1 MALPVRQLAPTT
13 LRLPPTAPRAH
24 FRAPPGR
31 ETATMSTSTVRVGAV
46 WARSAAARPQ
56 RARLAAKTG
65 VSTSQL
71 GKHIPSARGSSR
83 RHVIATVA
91 WLDGAKAAAAQ
102 GGSSPNNRSINGAN
116 PQRLP
121 TRKGDRGEP
130 GDAPGGGGDPDED
143 EFPDFVW
150 DPKDALFAYG
160 SLAAVLGMGT
170 TSWLQDQR
178 YGYVP
183 YFLGLAVCAI
193 YIASH
198 RGLTREDRETFG
210 LNQSA
215 FAPVALS
222 ISLLAIYC
230 ILKYT
235 PFDLASL
242 VSGYFWLLSVV
253 AVTSNVAVPIAAA
266 AGDDWAERELIEVP
280 LPEGV
285 AEDKVTGAPVTSTPL
300 TNAYALAGAVGL
312 VAATADVALGHGNHT
327 VNNFLA
333 TMIVAD
339 FLSLIGLGSFA
350 AAGALLLGLL
360 CYDAFWVFGS
370 GYVFGDGTA
379 DSNVMMAVATSDS
392 FQGPFRLLF
401 PRFEDVLNPP
411 PPSVIPFSLLGLGD
425 VAVPGLL
432 ACLAL
437 RYDASRATDM
447 RGRATAAAAA
457 FMSAFDAAWEE
468 ADAEETKK
476 TGDAKSRANSLDES
490 VADRAARAAEEAF
503 DGAAD
508 ALGDTASGEGG
519 SGEGVRNMVVPRS
532 MGGRAFFSAT
542 LLGYAAGLTTA
553 CYVNVV
559 TGQGQ
564 PALVYLVPTTLGA
577 VAYTAVRRGEVGR
590 LMSYKEPERE
600 T

>member
-1 MALPVRQLAPTT
+1 MI
-13 LRLPPTAPRAH
+13 
-24 FRAPPGR
+24 APP
-31 ETATMSTSTVRVGAV
+31 
-46 WARSAAARPQ
+46 
-56 RARLAAKTG
+56 RARLAARTR
-65 VSTSQL
+65 
-71 GKHIPSARGSSR
+71 ARLSPLRAPIRRCALSSR
-83 RHVIATVA
+83 RTQRGVVAPAA

-102 GGSSPNNRSINGAN
+102 GGSSPNNRSIDGAN

-121 TRKGDRGEP
+121 TRKSDRDPQGDEE
-130 GDAPGGGGDPDED
+130 GDANDDED
-143 EFPDFVW
+143 GEDLPEFVW
-150 DPKDALFAYG
+150 DPDDALFAYG
-160 SLAAVLGMGT
+160 SLAAVLAVGT
-170 TSWLQDQR
+170 TPWLQDQR

-183 YFLGLAVCAI
+183 YFLGLALCSV

-198 RGLTREDRETFG
+198 RGLTRQDRETFG
-210 LNQSA
+210 LRQTA
-215 FAPVALS
+215 LAPVALS
-222 ISLLAIYC
+222 MSLFAIYC
-230 ILKYT
+230 ILRYT

-242 VSGYFWLLSVV
+242 VSCYFWLLGVV
-253 AVTSNVAVPIAAA
+253 AVTSNVAVPVSAAFG
-266 AGDDWAERELIEVP
+266 AGWSETRLIDVP
-280 LPEGV
+280 LPEGL
-285 AEDKVTGAPVTSTPL
+285 AEDKVTGEPVRSTPL
-300 TNAYALAGAVGL
+300 TNAYAVSAAVG
-312 VAATADVALGHGNHT
+312 VVFATWDVACGHGNHT

-333 TMIVAD
+333 TMIAAD
-339 FLSLIGLGSFA
+339 FLSLVGLGSFA
-350 AAGALLLGLL
+350 AAGSLLVGLL

-379 DSNVMMAVATSDS
+379 DSNVMMAVATSDA
-392 FQGPFRLLF
+392 FRGPFRLLF

-411 PPSVIPFSLLGLGD
+411 PPGALPFSLLGLGD

-457 FMSAFDAAWEE
+457 FMSAFDDAWAE
-468 ADAEETKK
+468 ADAAESNR
-476 TGDAKSRANSLDES
+476 TGDLSSRAPSLDDS

-508 ALGDTASGEGG
+508 ALGDTTSGPDPEGYG
-519 SGEGVRNMVVPRS
+519 TRAGGRGVRNMVVPRS

-542 LLGYAAGLTTA
+542 LVGYAFGLSFA

-564 PALVYLVPTTLGA
+564 PALVYLVPATLGA
-577 VAYTAVRRGEVGR
+577 VAYTATRRGEFGR

-600 T
+600 A

>member
-1 MALPVRQLAPTT
+1 MI
-13 LRLPPTAPRAH
+13 
-24 FRAPPGR
+24 APP
-31 ETATMSTSTVRVGAV
+31 
-46 WARSAAARPQ
+46 
-56 RARLAAKTG
+56 RARLAARTRAR
-65 VSTSQL
+65 
-71 GKHIPSARGSSR
+71 PSPLRAPIRRCALSSR
-83 RHVIATVA
+83 RTQRGVVAPAA

-102 GGSSPNNRSINGAN
+102 GGSSPNNRSIDVAN

-121 TRKGDRGEP
+121 TRKSDRDPQGDEE
-130 GDAPGGGGDPDED
+130 GDANDDED
-143 EFPDFVW
+143 GEDLPEFVW
-150 DPKDALFAYG
+150 DPDDALFAYG
-160 SLAAVLGMGT
+160 SLAAVLAVGT
-170 TSWLQDQR
+170 TPWLQDQR

-183 YFLGLAVCAI
+183 YFLGLALCSM

-198 RGLTREDRETFG
+198 RGLTRIDRETFG
-210 LNQSA
+210 LRQTA
-215 FAPVALS
+215 LAPVALS
-222 ISLLAIYC
+222 MSLFAIYC
-230 ILKYT
+230 VLRYT

-242 VSGYFWLLSVV
+242 VTCYFWLLGVV
-253 AVTSNVAVPIAAA
+253 AVTSNVAVPVSAAFG
-266 AGDDWAERELIEVP
+266 AGWSETRLIDVP
-280 LPEGV
+280 LPEGL
-285 AEDKVTGAPVTSTPL
+285 AEDKVTGEPVRSTPL
-300 TNAYALAGAVGL
+300 TNAYAVSAVVG
-312 VAATADVALGHGNHT
+312 VVFATWDVACGHGNHT

-333 TMIVAD
+333 TMIAAD
-339 FLSLIGLGSFA
+339 FLSLVGLGSFA
-350 AAGALLLGLL
+350 AAGSLLVGLL

-379 DSNVMMAVATSDS
+379 DSNVMMAVATSDA
-392 FQGPFRLLF
+392 FRGPFRLLF

-411 PPSVIPFSLLGLGD
+411 PPGALPFSLLGLGD

-457 FMSAFDAAWEE
+457 FMSAFDDAWAE
-468 ADAEETKK
+468 ADAAESNR
-476 TGDAKSRANSLDES
+476 TGDVSSRARSLDDS

-508 ALGDTASGEGG
+508 ALGDTTSGPDPEGYG
-519 SGEGVRNMVVPRS
+519 TRAGGRGVRNMVVPRS

-542 LLGYAAGLTTA
+542 LVGYAFGLSFA

-564 PALVYLVPTTLGA
+564 PALVYLVPATLGA
-577 VAYTAVRRGEVGR
+577 VAYTATRRGEFGR

-600 T
+600 A

>member
-1 MALPVRQLAPTT
+1 MIAP
-13 LRLPPTAPRAH
+13 H
-24 FRAPPGR
+24 
-31 ETATMSTSTVRVGAV
+31 
-46 WARSAAARPQ
+46 
-56 RARLAAKTG
+56 RARLAARTR
-65 VSTSQL
+65 
-71 GKHIPSARGSSR
+71 ARLSPLRAPIRRCALSSR
-83 RHVIATVA
+83 RTQRGVVAPAA

-102 GGSSPNNRSINGAN
+102 GGSSPNNRSIDGAN

-121 TRKGDRGEP
+121 TRKSDRDPQGDEE
-130 GDAPGGGGDPDED
+130 GDANDDED
-143 EFPDFVW
+143 GEDLPEFVW
-150 DPKDALFAYG
+150 DPDDALFAYG
-160 SLAAVLGMGT
+160 SLAAVLAVGT
-170 TSWLQDQR
+170 TPWLQDQR

-183 YFLGLAVCAI
+183 YFLGLALCSM

-198 RGLTREDRETFG
+198 RGLTRQDRETFG
-210 LNQSA
+210 LRQTA
-215 FAPVALS
+215 LAPVALS
-222 ISLLAIYC
+222 MSLFAIYC
-230 ILKYT
+230 ILRYT

-242 VSGYFWLLSVV
+242 VTCYFWLLGVV
-253 AVTSNVAVPIAAA
+253 AVTSNVAVPVSAAFG
-266 AGDDWAERELIEVP
+266 AGWSETRLIDVP
-280 LPEGV
+280 LPEGL
-285 AEDKVTGAPVTSTPL
+285 AEDKVTGEPVRSTPL
-300 TNAYALAGAVGL
+300 TNAYAVSAVVG
-312 VAATADVALGHGNHT
+312 VVFATWDVACGHGNHT

-333 TMIVAD
+333 TMIAAD
-339 FLSLIGLGSFA
+339 FLSLVGLGSFA
-350 AAGALLLGLL
+350 AAGSLLVGLL

-379 DSNVMMAVATSDS
+379 DSNVMMAVATSDA
-392 FQGPFRLLF
+392 FRGPFRLLF

-411 PPSVIPFSLLGLGD
+411 PPGALPFSLLGLGD

-457 FMSAFDAAWEE
+457 FMSAFDDAWAE
-468 ADAEETKK
+468 ADAAESNR
-476 TGDAKSRANSLDES
+476 TGDLSSRAPSLDDS

-508 ALGDTASGEGG
+508 ALGDTTSGPDPEGYG
-519 SGEGVRNMVVPRS
+519 TRAGGRGVRNMVVPRS

-542 LLGYAAGLTTA
+542 LVGYAFGLSFA

-564 PALVYLVPTTLGA
+564 PALVYLVPATLGA
-577 VAYTAVRRGEVGR
+577 VAYTATRRGEFGR

-600 T
+600 A

>member
-1 MALPVRQLAPTT
+1 M
-13 LRLPPTAPRAH
+13 
-24 FRAPPGR
+24 
-31 ETATMSTSTVRVGAV
+31 
-46 WARSAAARPQ
+46 
-56 RARLAAKTG
+56 
-65 VSTSQL
+65 
-71 GKHIPSARGSSR
+71 SSR
-83 RHVIATVA
+83 RTQRGVVAPAA

-102 GGSSPNNRSINGAN
+102 GGSSPNNRSIDGAN

-121 TRKGDRGEP
+121 TRKSDRGPQGDEE
-130 GDAPGGGGDPDED
+130 GDANDDED
-143 EFPDFVW
+143 GDLPEFVW
-150 DPKDALFAYG
+150 DPDDALFAYG
-160 SLAAVLGMGT
+160 SLAAVLAVGT
-170 TSWLQDQR
+170 TPWLQDQR

-183 YFLGLAVCAI
+183 YFLGLALCSM

-198 RGLTREDRETFG
+198 RGLTREDRQNFDLRQTA
-210 LNQSA
+210 LL
-215 FAPVALS
+215 PVALS
-222 ISLLAIYC
+222 MSLFAIYC
-230 ILKYT
+230 VLRYT

-242 VSGYFWLLSVV
+242 VTCYFWLLGVV
-253 AVTSNVAVPIAAA
+253 AVTSNVAVPVSAAFG
-266 AGDDWAERELIEVP
+266 AGWSETRLIDVP
-280 LPEGV
+280 LPEGL
-285 AEDKVTGAPVTSTPL
+285 AEDKVTGEPVRSTPL
-300 TNAYALAGAVGL
+300 TNAYAVSAVVG
-312 VAATADVALGHGNHT
+312 VVFATWDVACGHGNHT

-333 TMIVAD
+333 TMIAAD
-339 FLSLIGLGSFA
+339 FLSLVGLGSFA
-350 AAGALLLGLL
+350 AAGSLLVGLL

-379 DSNVMMAVATSDS
+379 DSNVMMAVATSDA
-392 FQGPFRLLF
+392 FRGPFRLLF

-411 PPSVIPFSLLGLGD
+411 PMGATPFSLLGLGD

-457 FMSAFDAAWEE
+457 FMSAFDDAWAE
-468 ADAEETKK
+468 ADAAESNR
-476 TGDAKSRANSLDES
+476 TGDLSSRARSLDDS

-508 ALGDTASGEGG
+508 ALGDTTSGPEVGG
-519 SGEGVRNMVVPRS
+519 YGTRAGGRGVRNMVVPRS

-542 LLGYAAGLTTA
+542 LVGYAFGLSFA

-564 PALVYLVPTTLGA
+564 PALVYLVPATLGA
-577 VAYTAVRRGEVGR
+577 VAYTATRRGEFGR

-600 T
+600 A

>member
-1 MALPVRQLAPTT
+1 MVA
-13 LRLPPTAPRAH
+13 
-24 FRAPPGR
+24 
-31 ETATMSTSTVRVGAV
+31 
-46 WARSAAARPQ
+46 PQ
-56 RARLAAKTG
+56 RARLAARTRA
-65 VSTSQL
+65 SLSPLRAPIRRCAT
-71 GKHIPSARGSSR
+71 SSR
-83 RHVIATVA
+83 RTRRGVVAPAA

-102 GGSSPNNRSINGAN
+102 GGSSPNNRSIDGAN

-121 TRKGDRGEP
+121 TRKSDRKSEGSGDEEGDEE
-130 GDAPGGGGDPDED
+130 GDANDDEGD
-143 EFPDFVW
+143 FPEFVW
-150 DPKDALFAYG
+150 DPDDALFAYG
-160 SLAAVLGMGT
+160 SLAAVLAVGT
-170 TSWLQDQR
+170 TPWLQDQR

-183 YFLGLAVCAI
+183 YFLGLALCSM

-210 LNQSA
+210 LKQTA
-215 FAPVALS
+215 LAPVALS
-222 ISLLAIYC
+222 ISLFAIYC
-230 ILKYT
+230 ILRYT

-242 VSGYFWLLSVV
+242 VSAYFWLLGVV
-253 AVTSNVAVPIAAA
+253 AVTSNVAVPLSAAF
-266 AGDDWAERELIEVP
+266 GQEWAERQVIDVP
-280 LPEGV
+280 LPEGL
-285 AEDKVTGAPVTSTPL
+285 AEDKLTGEPVRSTPL
-300 TNAYALAGAVGL
+300 TNAYAVAAAVGV
-312 VAATADVALGHGNHT
+312 VAATADVACGHGNHT

-333 TMIVAD
+333 TMIAAD
-339 FLSLIGLGSFA
+339 FLSLVGLGSFA
-350 AAGALLLGLL
+350 AAGSLLLGLL

-379 DSNVMMAVATSDS
+379 DSNVMMAVATSDA
-392 FQGPFRLLF
+392 FRGPFRLLF
-401 PRFEDVLNPP
+401 PRFDDPLNPQP
-411 PPSVIPFSLLGLGD
+411 VGALPFSLLGLGD

-457 FMSAFDAAWEE
+457 FMSAFDDAWAE
-468 ADAEETKK
+468 ADAAESAR
-476 TGDAKSRANSLDES
+476 TGDVTSRAKSLDDS

-508 ALGDTASGEGG
+508 ALGDTTSGPPSASGGDGVDAAGG
-519 SGEGVRNMVVPRS
+519 RVGRLGSKVQNMVVPRS

-542 LLGYAAGLTTA
+542 LVGYAAGLSFA

-564 PALVYLVPTTLGA
+564 PALVYLVPATLGA
-577 VAYTAVRRGEVGR
+577 VAYTATRRGEFGR

-600 T
+600 A

>member
-1 MALPVRQLAPTT
+1 MI
-13 LRLPPTAPRAH
+13 
-24 FRAPPGR
+24 APP
-31 ETATMSTSTVRVGAV
+31 
-46 WARSAAARPQ
+46 
-56 RARLAAKTG
+56 RARLAARTR
-65 VSTSQL
+65 
-71 GKHIPSARGSSR
+71 ARLSPLRAPIRRCALSSR
-83 RHVIATVA
+83 RTQRGVVAPAA

-102 GGSSPNNRSINGAN
+102 GGSSPNNRSIDGAN

-121 TRKGDRGEP
+121 TRKSDRDPQGDEE
-130 GDAPGGGGDPDED
+130 GDANDDED
-143 EFPDFVW
+143 GEDLPEFVW
-150 DPKDALFAYG
+150 DPDDALFAYG
-160 SLAAVLGMGT
+160 SLAAVLAVGT
-170 TSWLQDQR
+170 TPWLQDQR

-183 YFLGLAVCAI
+183 YFLGLALCSV

-198 RGLTREDRETFG
+198 RGLTRQDRETFG
-210 LNQSA
+210 LRQTA
-215 FAPVALS
+215 LAPVALS
-222 ISLLAIYC
+222 MSLFAIYC
-230 ILKYT
+230 ILRYT

-242 VSGYFWLLSVV
+242 VTCYFWLLGVV
-253 AVTSNVAVPIAAA
+253 AVTSNVAVPVSAAFG
-266 AGDDWAERELIEVP
+266 AGWSETRLIDVP
-280 LPEGV
+280 LPEGL
-285 AEDKVTGAPVTSTPL
+285 AEDKVTGEPVRSTPL
-300 TNAYALAGAVGL
+300 TNAYAVSAVVG
-312 VAATADVALGHGNHT
+312 VVFATWDVACGHGNHT

-333 TMIVAD
+333 TMIAAD
-339 FLSLIGLGSFA
+339 FLSLVGLGSFA
-350 AAGALLLGLL
+350 AAGSLLVGLL

-379 DSNVMMAVATSDS
+379 DSNVMMAVATSDA
-392 FQGPFRLLF
+392 FRGPFRLLF

-411 PPSVIPFSLLGLGD
+411 PPGALPFSLLGLGD

-457 FMSAFDAAWEE
+457 FMSAFDDAWAE
-468 ADAEETKK
+468 ADAAESNR
-476 TGDAKSRANSLDES
+476 TGDLSSRAPSLDDS

-508 ALGDTASGEGG
+508 ALGDTTSGPDPEGYG
-519 SGEGVRNMVVPRS
+519 TRAGGRGVRNMVVPRS

-542 LLGYAAGLTTA
+542 LVGYAFGLSFA

-564 PALVYLVPTTLGA
+564 PALVYLVPATLGA
-577 VAYTAVRRGEVGR
+577 VAYTATRRGEFGR

-600 T
+600 A

>member
-1 MALPVRQLAPTT
+1 MI
-13 LRLPPTAPRAH
+13 
-24 FRAPPGR
+24 APP
-31 ETATMSTSTVRVGAV
+31 
-46 WARSAAARPQ
+46 
-56 RARLAAKTG
+56 RARLAARTR
-65 VSTSQL
+65 
-71 GKHIPSARGSSR
+71 ARLSPLRAPIRRCALSSR
-83 RHVIATVA
+83 RTQRGVVAPAA

-102 GGSSPNNRSINGAN
+102 GGSSPNNRSIDGAN

-121 TRKGDRGEP
+121 TRKSDRDPQGDEE
-130 GDAPGGGGDPDED
+130 GDANDDED
-143 EFPDFVW
+143 GEDLPEFVW
-150 DPKDALFAYG
+150 DPDDALFAYG
-160 SLAAVLGMGT
+160 SLAAVLAVGT
-170 TSWLQDQR
+170 TPWLQDQR

-183 YFLGLAVCAI
+183 YFLGLALCSM

-198 RGLTREDRETFG
+198 RGLTRQDRETFG
-210 LNQSA
+210 LRQTA
-215 FAPVALS
+215 LAPVALS
-222 ISLLAIYC
+222 MSLFAIYC
-230 ILKYT
+230 ILRYT

-242 VSGYFWLLSVV
+242 VTCYFWLLGVV
-253 AVTSNVAVPIAAA
+253 AVTSNVAVPVSAAFG
-266 AGDDWAERELIEVP
+266 AGWSETRLIDVP
-280 LPEGV
+280 LPEGL
-285 AEDKVTGAPVTSTPL
+285 AEDKVTGEPVRSTPL
-300 TNAYALAGAVGL
+300 TNAYAVSAVVG
-312 VAATADVALGHGNHT
+312 VVFATWDVACGHGNHT

-333 TMIVAD
+333 TMIAAD
-339 FLSLIGLGSFA
+339 FLSLVGLGSFA
-350 AAGALLLGLL
+350 AAGSLLVGLL

-379 DSNVMMAVATSDS
+379 DSNVMMAVATSDA
-392 FQGPFRLLF
+392 FRGPFRLLF

-411 PPSVIPFSLLGLGD
+411 PPGALPFSLLGLGD

-457 FMSAFDAAWEE
+457 FMSAFDDAWAE
-468 ADAEETKK
+468 ADAAESNR
-476 TGDAKSRANSLDES
+476 TGDLSSRAPSLDDS

-508 ALGDTASGEGG
+508 ALGDTTSGPDPEGYG
-519 SGEGVRNMVVPRS
+519 TRAGGRGVRNMVVPRS

-542 LLGYAAGLTTA
+542 LVGYAFGLSFA

-564 PALVYLVPTTLGA
+564 PALVYLVPATLGA
-577 VAYTAVRRGEVGR
+577 VAYTATRRGEFGR

-600 T
+600 A

>member
-1 MALPVRQLAPTT
+1 MI
-13 LRLPPTAPRAH
+13 
-24 FRAPPGR
+24 APP
-31 ETATMSTSTVRVGAV
+31 
-46 WARSAAARPQ
+46 
-56 RARLAAKTG
+56 RARLAARTR
-65 VSTSQL
+65 
-71 GKHIPSARGSSR
+71 ARLSPLRAPIRRCALSSR
-83 RHVIATVA
+83 RTQRGVVAPAA

-102 GGSSPNNRSINGAN
+102 GGSSPNNRSIDGAN

-121 TRKGDRGEP
+121 TRKSDRDPQGDEE
-130 GDAPGGGGDPDED
+130 GDANDDED
-143 EFPDFVW
+143 GEDLPEFVW
-150 DPKDALFAYG
+150 DPDDALFAYG
-160 SLAAVLGMGT
+160 SLAAVLAVGT
-170 TSWLQDQR
+170 TPWLQDQR

-183 YFLGLAVCAI
+183 YFLGLALCSM

-198 RGLTREDRETFG
+198 RGLTRQDRETFG
-210 LNQSA
+210 LRQTA
-215 FAPVALS
+215 LAPVALS
-222 ISLLAIYC
+222 MSLFAIYC
-230 ILKYT
+230 ILRYT

-242 VSGYFWLLSVV
+242 VTCYFWLLGVV
-253 AVTSNVAVPIAAA
+253 AVTSNVAVPVSAAFG
-266 AGDDWAERELIEVP
+266 AGWSETRLIDVP
-280 LPEGV
+280 LPEGL
-285 AEDKVTGAPVTSTPL
+285 AEDKVTGEPVRSTPL
-300 TNAYALAGAVGL
+300 TNAYAVAAVVGV
-312 VAATADVALGHGNHT
+312 VAATADVACGHGNHT

-333 TMIVAD
+333 TMIAAD
-339 FLSLIGLGSFA
+339 FLSLVGLGSFA
-350 AAGALLLGLL
+350 AAGSLLVGLL

-379 DSNVMMAVATSDS
+379 DSNVMMAVATSDA
-392 FQGPFRLLF
+392 FRGPFRLLF

-411 PPSVIPFSLLGLGD
+411 PPGALPFSLLGLGD

-457 FMSAFDAAWEE
+457 FMSAFDDAWAE
-468 ADAEETKK
+468 ADAAESNR
-476 TGDAKSRANSLDES
+476 TGDLSSRAPSLDDS

-508 ALGDTASGEGG
+508 ALGDTTSGPDPEGYG
-519 SGEGVRNMVVPRS
+519 TRAGGRGVRNMVVPRS

-542 LLGYAAGLTTA
+542 LVGYAFGLSFA

-564 PALVYLVPTTLGA
+564 PALVYLVPATLGA
-577 VAYTAVRRGEVGR
+577 VAYTATRRGEFGR

-600 T
+600 A

>member
-1 MALPVRQLAPTT
+1 MIAP
-13 LRLPPTAPRAH
+13 H
-24 FRAPPGR
+24 
-31 ETATMSTSTVRVGAV
+31 
-46 WARSAAARPQ
+46 
-56 RARLAAKTG
+56 RARLAARTR
-65 VSTSQL
+65 
-71 GKHIPSARGSSR
+71 ARLSPLRAPIRRCALSSR
-83 RHVIATVA
+83 RTQRGVVAPAA

-102 GGSSPNNRSINGAN
+102 GGSSPNNRSIDGAN

-121 TRKGDRGEP
+121 TRKSDRDPQGDEE
-130 GDAPGGGGDPDED
+130 GDANDDED
-143 EFPDFVW
+143 GEDLPEFVW
-150 DPKDALFAYG
+150 DPDDALFAYG
-160 SLAAVLGMGT
+160 SLAAVLAVGT
-170 TSWLQDQR
+170 TPWLQDQR

-183 YFLGLAVCAI
+183 YFLGLALCSV

-198 RGLTREDRETFG
+198 RGLTRQDRETFG
-210 LNQSA
+210 LRQTA
-215 FAPVALS
+215 LAPVALS
-222 ISLLAIYC
+222 MSLFAIYC
-230 ILKYT
+230 ILRYT

-242 VSGYFWLLSVV
+242 VTCYFWLLGVV
-253 AVTSNVAVPIAAA
+253 AVTSNVAVPVSAAFG
-266 AGDDWAERELIEVP
+266 AGWSETRLIDVP
-280 LPEGV
+280 LPEGL
-285 AEDKVTGAPVTSTPL
+285 AEDKVTGEPVRSTPL
-300 TNAYALAGAVGL
+300 TNAYAVSAVVG
-312 VAATADVALGHGNHT
+312 VVFATWDVACGHGNHT

-333 TMIVAD
+333 TMIAAD
-339 FLSLIGLGSFA
+339 FLSLVGLGSFA
-350 AAGALLLGLL
+350 AAGSLLVGLL

-379 DSNVMMAVATSDS
+379 DSNVMMAVATSDA
-392 FQGPFRLLF
+392 FRGPFRLLF

-411 PPSVIPFSLLGLGD
+411 PPGALPFSLLGLGD

-457 FMSAFDAAWEE
+457 FMSAFDDAWAE
-468 ADAEETKK
+468 ADAAESNR
-476 TGDAKSRANSLDES
+476 TGDLSSRAPSLDDS

-508 ALGDTASGEGG
+508 ALGDTTSGPDPEGYG
-519 SGEGVRNMVVPRS
+519 TRAGGRGVRNMVVPRS

-542 LLGYAAGLTTA
+542 LVGYAFGLSFA

-564 PALVYLVPTTLGA
+564 PALVYLVPATLGA
-577 VAYTAVRRGEVGR
+577 VAYTATRRGEFGR

-600 T
+600 A

>member
-1 MALPVRQLAPTT
+1 MSAL
-13 LRLPPTAPRAH
+13 TACASAAWDRTAAI
-24 FRAPPGR
+24 APP
-31 ETATMSTSTVRVGAV
+31 
-46 WARSAAARPQ
+46 
-56 RARLAAKTG
+56 RARLAARTRA
-65 VSTSQL
+65 SLSPL
-71 GKHIPSARGSSR
+71 RAPIRRCASSSR
-83 RHVIATVA
+83 RTRRGVVAPAA

-102 GGSSPNNRSINGAN
+102 GGSSPNNRSIDGAN

-121 TRKGDRGEP
+121 TRKSDRESEGSGPERDEEDDTND
-130 GDAPGGGGDPDED
+130 DAE
-143 EFPDFVW
+143 FVW
-150 DPKDALFAYG
+150 DPDDALFAYG
-160 SLAAVLGMGT
+160 SLAAVLAVGT
-170 TSWLQDQR
+170 TPWLQDQR

-183 YFLGLAVCAI
+183 YFLGLALCSM

-210 LNQSA
+210 LKQTA
-215 FAPVALS
+215 LAPVALS
-222 ISLLAIYC
+222 ISLFAIYC
-230 ILKYT
+230 ILRYT

-242 VSGYFWLLSVV
+242 VSCYFWLLGVV
-253 AVTSNVAVPIAAA
+253 AVTSNVAVPLSAAF
-266 AGDDWAERELIEVP
+266 GPGWAETRVIDVP
-280 LPEGV
+280 LPEGL
-285 AEDKVTGAPVTSTPL
+285 AEDKVTGEPVRSTPL
-300 TNAYALAGAVGL
+300 TNAYAVAAVVGV
-312 VAATADVALGHGNHT
+312 VAATADVACGHGNHT

-333 TMIVAD
+333 TMIAAD
-339 FLSLIGLGSFA
+339 FLSLVGLGSFA
-350 AAGALLLGLL
+350 AAGSLLLGLL

-379 DSNVMMAVATSDS
+379 DSNVMMAVATSDA

-401 PRFEDVLNPP
+401 PRFEDPLNPQP
-411 PPSVIPFSLLGLGD
+411 IGSLPFSLLGLGD

-457 FMSAFDAAWEE
+457 FMSAFDDAWAE
-468 ADAEETKK
+468 ADATESER
-476 TGDAKSRANSLDES
+476 TGDVTRRARSLDDS

-508 ALGDTASGEGG
+508 ALGDTTSGPPSGG
-519 SGEGVRNMVVPRS
+519 NGVRGAGGRGRVPRVQNMVVPRS

-542 LLGYAAGLTTA
+542 LAGYAAGLSFA

-559 TGQGQ
+559 TGEGQ
-564 PALVYLVPTTLGA
+564 PALVYLVPATLGA
-577 VAYTAVRRGEVGR
+577 VAYTATRRGEFGR

-600 T
+600 A